1 MWDCP
6 ELAWE
11 LLNPFGTARLLDCHL
26 NIFESYTLTPS
37 QALKPDHPRVGMRA
51 EWPQDDDE
59 AIQHW
64 KLQKANEKFERTH
77 NLRLD
82 AVPGLFFSS
91 Y

>member
-1 MWDCP
+1 MW
-6 ELAWE
+6 
-11 LLNPFGTARLLDCHL
+11 G
-26 NIFESYTLTPS
+26 
-37 QALKPDHPRVGMRA
+37 LKPDHPRVGMRA

>member
-1 MWDCP
+1 MW
-6 ELAWE
+6 
-11 LLNPFGTARLLDCHL
+11 G
-26 NIFESYTLTPS
+26 
-37 QALKPDHPRVGMRA
+37 LKPDHPRVGMRP

-82 AVPGLFFSS
+82 AVPGTNSQKNYIYRPNTKKKRPITKKERLKRDLLRRKRDLR
-91 Y
+91 